1 MRLSDLNSRLKQ
13 FDPRKIV
20 IKIGSSILTKAD
32 GSLDIDRIE
41 SFAAS
46 IARVTAEG
54 RQVIVVSSGAVRA
67 GISEMTWKDK
77 PRSIPEKQALAAIG
91 QSKLMHYY
99 DRSFEKYKKKIAQ
112 ILLTRDDMDD
122 RRRYLNTSY
131 TLEKLLEIG
140 VIPIINE
147 NDTTTIDELKFGDND
162 VLSAIV
168 AAKMNADVLI
178 MLTNVPGL
186 LERPPIRNK
195 PAKVVSCIERITPE
209 IEAMA
214 SKYVSKYGSGGM
226 SSKLEAAKRATYAG
240 VCTVVANGKQPHI
253 IDAILHGDFEG
264 TTFLP
269 HTTTRLSG
277 RDRWIIYGKS
287 SSNCRLV
294 IDDGARHAVVV
305 GHKSL
310 LPVGVMSVTGTFQA
324 GDVVEIHDKQN
335 RLIAKGLV
343 NYPASAVDKI
353 KGLRSNE
360 IARVLGQKDYDE
372 IVHCDNLVLLIDQWT

>member
-1 MRLSDLNSRLKQ
+1 MKLSDLNSRLKE
-13 FDPRKIV
+13 FNPRKIV
-20 IKIGSSILTKAD
+20 IKIGSSILTAAD
-32 GSLDIDRIE
+32 GSLDIAQIE

-46 IARVTAEG
+46 ISRVTAEG
-54 RQVIVVSSGAVRA
+54 RQVIVVSSGAIRA
-67 GISEMTWKDK
+67 GISEMSWKDR
-77 PRSIPEKQALAAIG
+77 PQSIPEKQALAAIG

-99 DRSFEKYKKKIAQ
+99 GRSFEKYKQRIAQ

-122 RRRYLNTSY
+122 RRRYLNTRC

-147 NDTTTIDELKFGDND
+147 NDTTTIEELKFGDND

-168 AAKMNADVLI
+168 AAKMRADLLI
-178 MLTNVPGL
+178 MLTNVAGL
-186 LERPPIRNK
+186 SERPPSRNK
-195 PAKVVSCIERITPE
+195 PAKVISCVERITPE

-226 SSKLEAAKRATYAG
+226 TSKLEAAKRATYAG
-240 VCTVVANGKQPHI
+240 VYTVLANGKQPGI

-264 TTFLP
+264 TVFLAD
-269 HTTTRLSG
+269 TTTRLSS

-287 SSNCRLV
+287 SSNCRLT
-294 IDDGARHAVVV
+294 IDDGARRALVV

-310 LPVGVMSVTGTFQA
+310 LPVGIMGVTGEFQA
-324 GDVVEIHDKQN
+324 GDVVEIYDQQN
-335 RLIAKGLV
+335 QLIAKGLV

-353 KGLRSNE
+353 KGLQSHE
-360 IARVLGQKDYDE
+360 ITGVLGQKDYDE
-372 IVHCDNLVLLIDQWT
+372 IVHCDNLVLLTDH